1 MSIIWDIWLLSSSKL
16 KSWYFLAF
24 TPLPNNSSLV
34 FTFLV
39 KYFIAIALH
48 SYDVDDIE
56 SIKYSAIVISKY
68 IFSNFIL
75 YGLSAM

>member
-1 MSIIWDIWLLSSSKL
+1 MRQLNI
-16 KSWYFLAF
+16 
-24 TPLPNNSSLV
+24 

-68 IFSNFIL
+68 IFSNFIP